1 MNSHAHRRGDYCT
14 KVTAVDPDGNCP
26 IHIFLQFLDTI
37 FAKDQKLIDYIQTV
51 LGYCL
56 TGETREHAMFFGYG
70 TGANGKGVL
79 LSTVAGIMNDYCKTA
94 HADTFTITGS
104 NQHPTDVA
112 GLMGARLVICP
123 EVEQGRRWA
132 VSKIKSLTG
141 GDKISARLM
150 RQDFFEFTPQFKL
163 FITGNHKPGLRNVDE
178 AMRRRF
184 HLIPFLVT
192 IPEADRD
199 PMLAEKLKAEWPGI
213 LQWMID
219 GARRWYTEGLHKP
232 PAVETATREYL
243 EAEDTLLA
251 WIEERCECAPRHEAQ
266 ASRLFASWKAWTEL
280 TGEFTGTQKAF
291 SLKLTEHGFEK
302 RHSMIGN
309 MHRGIAVIETQTQ
322 PWTERE

>member
-1 MNSHAHRRGDYCT
+1 MNSHPHRREDYCT
-14 KVTAVDPDGNCP
+14 KITAVSADRECP
-26 IHIFLQFLDTI
+26 IPIFLHFLDTI
-37 FAKDQKLIDYIQTV
+37 FAGDTELVNYIQTV

-70 TGANGKGVL
+70 TGANGKSVL
-79 LSTVAGIMNDYCKTA
+79 LSTVAGIMGDYAKTA
-94 HADTFTITGS
+94 HVDTFTITGS

-132 VSKIKSLTG
+132 EAKIKSLTG
-141 GDKISARLM
+141 GDRISARLM

-184 HLIPFLVT
+184 HLIPFTVT
-192 IPEADRD
+192 IPEKDRD
-199 PMLAEKLKAEWPGI
+199 PLLAEKLKAEWPGI

-219 GARRWYTEGLHKP
+219 GSRRWHAEGLQRP
-232 PAVETATREYL
+232 AAVENATREYL

-251 WIEERCECAPRHEAQ
+251 WIEDRCTCARNLETQ
-266 ASRLFASWKAWTEL
+266 ASTLFASWKAWTEL
-280 TGEFTGTQKAF
+280 TGEFTGTAKAF
-291 SLKLTEHGFEK
+291 AEKLALHGFEK
-302 RHSMIGN
+302 RHSRTGKMY
-309 MHRGIAVIETQTQ
+309 RGLSLTEPEYQ
-322 PWTERE
+322 PWPERL